1 MHDFIIEIKVFSA
14 SHFAAEEKSSG
25 ADGGP
30 SWCCWSLATA
40 ATEHKQRV
48 KAIPLILKARIQD

>member
-1 MHDFIIEIKVFSA
+1 MMDIKVFSA

-25 ADGGP
+25 GEG
-30 SWCCWSLATA
+30 WCCWNLDTA

-48 KAIPLILKARIQD
+48 KARIQD